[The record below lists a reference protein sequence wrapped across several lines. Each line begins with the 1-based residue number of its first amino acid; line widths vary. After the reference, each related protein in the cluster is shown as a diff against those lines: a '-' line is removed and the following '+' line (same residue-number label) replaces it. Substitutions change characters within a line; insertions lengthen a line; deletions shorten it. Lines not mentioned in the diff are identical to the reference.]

1 MRRTRVQLLDG
12 KARFTIQLSATRHA
26 ICDSCDKK
34 LPVAS
39 CRKLSQAV
47 AMHLSQKLKKVQLL
61 RHATR
66 DIHKWSTVST
76 LGARAVYV
84 QCTCIVL
91 LVHEDVANMK
101 NIVNRVSLSQLVACV
116 ASRMSRRRKLYC
128 ESALRLML
136 DVLSKYSY
144 SLYIGTLQVRHWS
157 VAYYRWQFPI
167 WRERFKYQLTEFAKY
182 IRISGEISI
191 VERFS
196 NLFVSYETSQWV
208 QSRLVKISYLYDW
221 ICLLKSGL
229 FDL

>member
-1 MRRTRVQLLDG
+1 MFTFHLRKRVLILFG
-12 KARFTIQLSATRHA
+12 FRSIFIS
-26 ICDSCDKK
+26 
-34 LPVAS
+34 LP
-39 CRKLSQAV
+39 L
-47 AMHLSQKLKKVQLL
+47 
-61 RHATR
+61 
-66 DIHKWSTVST
+66 STVCEE
-76 LGARAVYV
+76 REFN
-84 QCTCIVL
+84 VL
-91 LVHEDVANMK
+91 TV
-101 NIVNRVSLSQLVACV
+101 
-116 ASRMSRRRKLYC
+116 
-128 ESALRLML
+128 RLML

-144 SLYIGTLQVRHWS
+144 SLHIGALQVRHWS